1 MKTMISQILTHLKG
15 LGRDKVESAKKE
27 FGVIIQ
33 FVLKFEEGAN
43 HYIYTTY
50 SLLTHPDGPQLK
62 YGQVIADGKNVIQRI
77 AEQDGTSSPEPLIL
91 IAALKMP
98 FTDYQVRAHL
108 KSLGYKTRP
117 DKEREWIRNIT
128 PEEML
133 EIVLE
138 FRNLTYDNVYYAR
151 PHSVWVNAKIMDIY
165 ASAATC
171 VVIAADLAPRFG
183 KTLTA
188 LDLFRLF
195 VAYVSLFNES
205 KVGTMILSAHWLSAH
220 SSFKDVI
227 ENKFDITEDI
237 EYIVVK
243 SGCVEEA
250 AVRYKVARTAGKR
263 VCLALSLHADSEKL
277 ENYDPLLQAIDEPSF
292 IFQDEADYGAHSDR
306 CRAVLKPFVNNG
318 HKNLVVL
325 GTGSNI
331 GRACLGANEYKAQFH
346 GPITVDYVDLLNA
359 KHGQGFLFDS
369 AFIGSGPRERTALAD
384 IRNNKEIYMNRLKDL
399 TELNYA
405 HLELSDSVTRVLQA
419 ANPEVIPA
427 MAKMFEDRNISQG
440 KAFLKCVFGDECA
453 GEINFININAQIRGD
468 WQTDFPIVGLFI
480 GGNEKITPI
489 ENVVKYGQSVNP
501 DWKFVPLHGEITT
514 NEKAEQYIKEQVAIA
529 KRESLFGTSYE
540 GLVFVS
546 GGVGSRSFSVPNV
559 EMIIRM
565 IDGGSNPTAVQQ
577 GLRCATPHVDKT
589 NALIVDMCINRTTLS
604 GFTSMVISH
613 AVRETKRTGQSLNTV
628 YQRLV
633 NGTISFWTQKNGCFV
648 TQNNEEFIQEIRGA
662 FQDPDT
668 LIARI
673 NWDEVFNSELK
684 DIILKLKSSGQSE
697 TEIKSLLNK
706 AGKVLVSQPNNQNQK
721 QKTQEQ
727 LERIKLIKSLT
738 TLVRSVGNLYTL
750 APTARSF
757 VAALEIVASDSYKS
771 VDYEFDTGI
780 SATEAIKLANAD
792 FFIDGDLDMILLTM
806 QETREIPK
814 KCYVSSTVPRKNVKY
829 WDLFD
834 RDFIH
839 VKNKTICLLLDTIED
854 IQYIENKNL
863 NFGIDNQ
870 VTIVCARGHGDGY
883 VDTFDSHKYNVIS
896 SRKFLS
902 GALSHMKF
910 DVYGINPPYNVD
922 NNPNYYVKFI
932 KIGKDLLKEGGLMA
946 FIVPNRFLDPKSNA
960 GKFIHDYLELLKVY
974 PNVKH
979 YFPTIGSNV
988 AAFLGRKT
996 SNPTK
1001 KDIEYVFTEDNV
1013 TVTWNPE
1020 KPMPIQSTTLKS
1032 AIIVNKIFNFEG
1044 DKFSPQDEYLTQNY
1058 LFIECNYG
1066 RFCHTKEKG
1075 GKKALLSHVNKEVG
1089 SGKYFEM
1096 DSLEQAELNSWFIS
1110 KSLLGRFVTYCFAN
1124 SKQVSWRT
1132 VRRLPKI
1139 SNIEMNDESLYEY
1152 FGISQ
1157 EEQDHIY
1164 NQLVNVKEQS

>member
-1 MKTMISQILTHLKG
+1 MVSQILTHLKK

-27 FGVIIQ
+27 FGVITQ

-98 FTDYQVRAHL
+98 FTDYQVRNHI
-108 KSLGYKTRP
+108 KSLGFKTRP

-165 ASAATC
+165 AAAATC

-195 VAYVSLFNES
+195 VTQISLFNKS
-205 KVGTMILSAHWLSAH
+205 KVGTMIVSAHWLSAH
-220 SSFKDVI
+220 SSFKDTI
-227 ENKFDITEDI
+227 EKKFDIAEDI

-243 SGCVEEA
+243 SGCAEEA
-250 AVRYKVARTAGKR
+250 ATRYKVARTAGKR
-263 VCLALSLHADSEKL
+263 VLLALSLHADEDKL
-277 ENYDPLLQAIDEPSF
+277 ENYDSLVQSIDEPAF
-292 IFQDEADYGAHSDR
+292 IFQDEADYGAHTDR
-306 CRAVLKPFVNNG
+306 CRAVLKPFVNND

-384 IRNNKEIYMNRLKDL
+384 IRNNKEVYLNRLKDL

-427 MAKMFEDRNISQG
+427 MAKMFENRNIAQG

-453 GEINFININAQIRGD
+453 GEINFINMNAQIRGD
-468 WQTDFPIVGLFI
+468 WQTDFPVVGLFI
-480 GGNEKITPI
+480 GGNEQITPI
-489 ENVVKYGQSVNP
+489 ENVVKYAQSVNP
-501 DWKFVPLHGEITT
+501 DWKFVPLHGKITT
-514 NEKAEQYIKEQVAIA
+514 NEDAEKYIKEQVAIA
-529 KRESLFGTSYE
+529 KREALLGTSYE

-546 GGVGSRSFSVPNV
+546 AGVGSRSFSIPNV

-565 IDGGSNPTAVQQ
+565 IDGGSNATAVQQ

-589 NALIVDMCINRTTLS
+589 NALVVDMCINRTTLS
-604 GFTSMVISH
+604 GFTSMLISH
-613 AVRETKRTGQSLNTV
+613 AVRESKRTGQSLNTV

-684 DIILKLKSSGQSE
+684 DIILKLNPSGESDSE
-697 TEIKSLLNK
+697 VKSLLQNV
-706 AGKVLVSQPNNQNQK
+706 GKTLVSQQINRTK
-721 QKTQEQ
+721 QDKSEEELQ
-727 LERIKLIKSLT
+727 RIKLVKSLT

-750 APTARSF
+750 APEARSF
-757 VAALEIVASDSYKS
+757 ISALEIVASNMYKCS
-771 VDYEFDTGI
+771 DYEYDTGI

-792 FFIDGDLDMILLTM
+792 FFVEGDLDMILLSM
-806 QETREIPK
+806 QQSKRIPK
-814 KCYVSSTVPRKNVKY
+814 KCYVFDKVPHKNVTY
-829 WDLFD
+829 WDLFKEYIQVTGKD
-834 RDFIH
+834 
-839 VKNKTICLLLDTIED
+839 ICVLVDTLED
-854 IQYIENKNL
+854 INYIESINPSFAK
-863 NFGIDNQ
+863 DNN
-870 VTIVCARGHGDGY
+870 VTVICIRGNGRGY
-883 VDTFDSHKYNVIS
+883 VDTFDSDRYTVFHLQQFMEEKI
-896 SRKFLS
+896 F
-902 GALSHMKF
+902 MKF
-910 DVYGINPPYNVD
+910 DVTMGNPPFQDGSNNDRASRLWTHFWAKCLYLTKDDGIVSLITPTTWCSPSADFKSASEGYEGDYRLWDTFNRFTSVADIDGVKPYFSTVGSTFGRVTVD
-922 NNPNYYVKFI
+922 KSGNEGLSFTKGYSTHLGFLPKSGDIDEIFSMIDKEENLKKYFKMDQECRPGLKVAVPTTRGFIDKPDMIQILKGKEIGTSGSVDPRNYYYIYVDSDEQAQMI
-932 KIGKDLLKEGGLMA
+932 KDM
-946 FIVPNRFLDPKSNA
+946 
-960 GKFIHDYLELLKVY
+960 
-974 PNVKH
+974 
-979 YFPTIGSNV
+979 
-988 AAFLGRKT
+988 
-996 SNPTK
+996 
-1001 KDIEYVFTEDNV
+1001 
-1013 TVTWNPE
+1013 
-1020 KPMPIQSTTLKS
+1020 
-1032 AIIVNKIFNFEG
+1032 IVNAAEMLCNHCRWAGYLNLKMV
-1044 DKFSPQDEYLTQNY
+1044 EYL
-1058 LFIECNYG
+1058 
-1066 RFCHTKEKG
+1066 
-1075 GKKALLSHVNKEVG
+1075 
-1089 SGKYFEM
+1089 KYTPA
-1096 DSLEQAELNSWFIS
+1096 S
-1110 KSLLGRFVTYCFAN
+1110 
-1124 SKQVSWRT
+1124 
-1132 VRRLPKI
+1132 
-1139 SNIEMNDESLYEY
+1139 
-1152 FGISQ
+1152 
-1157 EEQDHIY
+1157 
-1164 NQLVNVKEQS
+1164 

>member
-1 MKTMISQILTHLKG
+1 MLTLNSKIISLLKE
-15 LGRDKVESAKKE
+15 LGRYKVESAKKL

-33 FVLKFEEGAN
+33 YAIRIEEGAN

-62 YGQVIADGKNVIQRI
+62 YGQVTADGKNVIQRI
-77 AEQDGTSSPEPLIL
+77 AEQDGTSTPEPLIL
-91 IAALKMP
+91 IAALNMP
-98 FTDYQVRAHL
+98 FTDWQVRAHI
-108 KSLGYKTRP
+108 KSLGFKTRP
-117 DKEREWIRNIT
+117 DKEREWVRNIT

-133 EIVLE
+133 DIVLE

-165 ASAATC
+165 AAASTS
-171 VVIAADLAPRFG
+171 VIVAADLAPRFG

-195 VAYVSLFNES
+195 VTQMHLFDKS
-205 KVGTMILSAHWLSAH
+205 KVGTMIVSAHWLSAH
-220 SSFKDVI
+220 SSFKDTI
-227 ENKFDITEDI
+227 EKKFDIAEDI

-243 SGCVEEA
+243 SGCAEEA
-250 AVRYKVARTAGKR
+250 ATRYKVARTAGKR
-263 VCLALSLHADSEKL
+263 VLLALSLHADEEKL
-277 ENYDPLLQAIDEPSF
+277 ENYDSLVQAINEPTF
-292 IFQDEADYGAHSDR
+292 IFQDEADYGTHTDR

-331 GRACLGANEYKAQFH
+331 GRACLGANEYKGQFH
-346 GPITVDYVDLLNA
+346 GPVTCDYIDLLNA

-384 IRNNKEIYMNRLKDL
+384 IRNNKEVYMNRLKDL

-405 HLELSDSVTRVLQA
+405 HLELSDSVIRVLQA
-419 ANPEVIPA
+419 ADPAITPA
-427 MAKMFEDRNISQG
+427 MAKMFENRNIAQG
-440 KAFLKCVFGDECA
+440 KVFLKCVFGDECA
-453 GEINFININAQIRGD
+453 GEINFINMNAQIRGD
-468 WQTDFPIVGLFI
+468 WQTDFPVVGLFI

-489 ENVVKYGQSVNP
+489 GNVVKYGQSVNP
-501 DWKFVPLHGEITT
+501 DWKFVPLHGEVTT
-514 NEKAEQYIKEQVAIA
+514 NEDAEKYISEQIAIA
-529 KRESLFGTSYE
+529 KREGCYE

-546 GGVGSRSFSVPNV
+546 GGVGSRSFSIPNV

-565 IDGGSNPTAVQQ
+565 IDGGINATAVQQ

-589 NALIVDMCINRTTLS
+589 NALIVDICIDRTTLS
-604 GFTSMVISH
+604 GFTSMLIAH
-613 AVRETKRTGQSLNTV
+613 AVRESKRTGESLSTV

-648 TQNNEEFIQEIRGA
+648 TQNNEEFFNEIRGA

-668 LIARI
+668 LLARI
-673 NWDEVFNSELK
+673 NWDEVFKSELK
-684 DIILKLKSSGQSE
+684 DVILKLKSSGQTD
-697 TEIKSLLNK
+697 TEVKALLSQR
-706 AGKVLVSQPNNQNQK
+706 GKVLVSQPKNQTPQ
-721 QKTQEQ
+721 QKTQEE
-727 LERIKLIKSLT
+727 LEKIKLLKSLT

-757 VAALEIVASDSYKS
+757 VSALEVVASNPYKAL
-771 VDYEFDTGI
+771 DYEFDTGI

-792 FFIDGDLDMILLTM
+792 FFLDGDLDMILLTM

-814 KCYVSSTVPRKNVKY
+814 KCYVSSAVPRKNVKY
-829 WDLFD
+829 WDLFEEE
-834 RDFIH
+834 FIFI
-839 VKNKTICLLLDTIED
+839 KNKTICLLLDTIED
-854 IQYIENKNL
+854 IQYIESKNPS
-863 NFGIDNQ
+863 FGIDNK

-883 VDTFDSHKYNVIS
+883 VDTFDSNKYNVIS
-896 SRKFLS
+896 SRKFLA
-902 GALSHMKF
+902 GDLSHMKF

-922 NNPNYYVKFI
+922 NNPNYYIKFI
-932 KIGKDLLKEGGLMA
+932 KIGNELLKEGGMMA
-946 FIVPNRFLDPKSNA
+946 FIVPNRFLDPDSNA
-960 GKFIHDYLELLKVY
+960 GKSIHNYLELIKVY

-988 AAFLGRKT
+988 AAFIGKKT
-996 SNPTK
+996 LNPSK
-1001 KDIEYVFTEDNV
+1001 NDIEYVFTEDDV

-1032 AIIVNKIFNFEG
+1032 AIIVNKIFNYESE
-1044 DKFSPQDEYLTQNY
+1044 KFSPKDAVSTQNY
-1058 LFIECNYG
+1058 VFAECNYG
-1066 RFCHTKEKG
+1066 RFCHTKERG
-1075 GKKALLSHVNKEVG
+1075 GKKALLCHVNKEVG

-1096 DSLEQAELNSWFIS
+1096 NSFEQAELNTWFLS
-1110 KSLLGRFVTYCFAN
+1110 KSLLGRFITYCFAN

-1132 VRRLPKI
+1132 VRRMPII
-1139 SNIEMNDESLYEY
+1139 SDIEMNDESLYTY
-1152 FGISQ
+1152 FGITQ

>member
-1 MKTMISQILTHLKG
+1 MKTMYSKILTHILK
-15 LGRDKVESAKKE
+15 LGRDKVESAKKQ
-27 FGVIIQ
+27 FGVITE
-33 FVLKFEEGAN
+33 FALKIEEGAN
-43 HYIYTTY
+43 HYIYTYY

-62 YGQVIADGKNVIQRI
+62 YGQVIVDGKNVIQRI

-98 FTDYQVRAHL
+98 FTDYQVRGHI
-108 KSLGYKTRP
+108 KSLGFKTRP

-151 PHSVWVNAKIMDIY
+151 PHSVWVNAKIIDIY
-165 ASAATC
+165 AAAATC

-195 VAYVSLFNES
+195 VTQISLFNKS
-205 KVGTMILSAHWLSAH
+205 KVGTMIVSAHWLSAH
-220 SSFKDVI
+220 SSFKDTI
-227 ENKFDITEDI
+227 EKKFDITEDI

-243 SGCVEEA
+243 SGCAEEA
-250 AVRYKVARTAGKR
+250 AERYKVARTAGKR
-263 VCLALSLHADSEKL
+263 VLLALSLHANEDKL
-277 ENYDPLLQAIDEPSF
+277 ENYDALLEAINEPTF
-292 IFQDEADYGAHSDR
+292 IFQDEADYGGHTDR

-325 GTGSNI
+325 ATGSNI
-331 GRACLGANEYKAQFH
+331 GRACLGANEYNAQFY
-346 GPITVDYVDLLNA
+346 GPITVDYVDMLNA

-384 IRNNKEIYMNRLKDL
+384 IRNNKEVYMNRLKDL

-405 HLELSDSVTRVLQA
+405 HLGLSDSVIRVLQA

-427 MAKMFEDRNISQG
+427 MAKMFENRNIAQG
-440 KAFLKCVFGDECA
+440 KAFLKCVFGDESA
-453 GEINFININAQIRGD
+453 GEINFENINAQIRGG
-468 WQTDFPIVGLFI
+468 WQTDFPVVGLFI
-480 GGNEKITPI
+480 GGNEQITPI
-489 ENVVKYGQSVNP
+489 ENVVKYSQSVNP
-501 DWKFVPLHGEITT
+501 DWKFVSLHGEITT
-514 NEKAEQYIKEQVAIA
+514 NEKAERYINEQVAIA
-529 KRESLFGTSYE
+529 KREGCYE

-546 GGVGSRSFSVPNV
+546 AGVGSRSFSIPNV

-565 IDGGSNPTAVQQ
+565 IDGGSNATAVQQ
-577 GLRCATPHVDKT
+577 GLRCATPHSDKT

-604 GFTSMVISH
+604 GFTSMLISH
-613 AVRETKRTGQSLNTV
+613 AAREKNRTGQSLNQI
-628 YQRLV
+628 YQRLI
-633 NGTISFWTQKNGCFV
+633 NGTISFWTQKGGCFV
-648 TQNNEEFIQEIRGA
+648 TQNNEEFIQEIRTA
-662 FQDPDT
+662 FQDPDV
-668 LIARI
+668 LLSLI
-673 NWDEVFNSELK
+673 NWEEVFKSELK
-684 DIILKLKSSGQSE
+684 DVILKLKTSGQSDAE
-697 TEIKSLLNK
+697 VKSLLNK
-706 AGKVLVSQPNNQNQK
+706 TGKVLVSQPKNQK

-727 LERIKLIKSLT
+727 LEKIKLIKSLT

-750 APTARSF
+750 APNARSF
-757 VAALEIVASDSYKS
+757 VAALEIVASDPYKS
-771 VDYEFDTGI
+771 SDYEFDTGI

-792 FFIDGDLDMILLTM
+792 FFPDGTLDMILLTM
-806 QETREIPK
+806 QETKEIPK
-814 KCYVSSTVPRKNVKY
+814 KCYVSSTVPRKNVHY
-829 WDLFD
+829 WDLFEQ
-834 RDFIH
+834 DFIH

-854 IQYIENKNL
+854 IQYIENKNP

-883 VDTFDSHKYNVIS
+883 VDTFDSRKYNVIS

-902 GALSHMKF
+902 GALNYMKF

-922 NNPNYYVKFI
+922 NNPNYYIKFI

-946 FIVPNRFLDPKSNA
+946 FIVPNRFLDPESNA
-960 GKFIHDYLELLKVY
+960 GKSVHNYLELIKVY

-1001 KDIEYVFTEDNV
+1001 NDIEYVFTEDNV
-1013 TVTWNPE
+1013 KVTWNPE

-1032 AIIVNKIFNFEG
+1032 AIIANKIFNFDS
-1044 DKFSPQDEYLTQNY
+1044 DKFSPQDESSTQNY
-1058 LFIECNYG
+1058 VFVECNYG

-1096 DSLEQAELNSWFIS
+1096 DSLKQAELNAWFLS

-1132 VRRLPKI
+1132 VRRMPII
-1139 SNIEMNDESLYEY
+1139 SNIKMNDESLYEY

>member
-1 MKTMISQILTHLKG
+1 VISQILTHLQE
-15 LGRDKVESAKKE
+15 LGRDKVESLKKE
-27 FGVIIQ
+27 FGVI
-33 FVLKFEEGAN
+33 VALALKIEEGAN

-77 AEQDGTSSPEPLIL
+77 AEQDGTSTPEPLIL
-91 IAALKMP
+91 IAALNMP
-98 FTDYQVRAHL
+98 FTDYQVRSHI
-108 KSLGYKTRP
+108 KSLGFKTRP

-165 ASAATC
+165 AAAATC

-188 LDLFRLF
+188 LDLYRLF
-195 VAYVSLFNES
+195 VAYIDLFNKS
-205 KVGTMILSAHWLSAH
+205 KVGTMIVSAHWLSAH
-220 SSFKDVI
+220 SSFKDTI
-227 ENKFDITEDI
+227 EKKFDITEDI

-243 SGCVEEA
+243 SGCAEEA
-250 AVRYKVARTAGKR
+250 AARYKVARTAGKR
-263 VCLALSLHADSEKL
+263 VLLALSLHADEEKL
-277 ENYDPLLQAIDEPSF
+277 ENYDSLLKAINEPAF
-292 IFQDEADYGAHSDR
+292 IFQDEADYGAHTDR

-346 GPITVDYVDLLNA
+346 GPITIDYVDLLNA

-405 HLELSDSVTRVLQA
+405 HLELSDSVIRVLQA

-427 MAKMFEDRNISQG
+427 MAKMFENRNIAQG

-453 GEINFININAQIRGD
+453 GEINFINMNAQIRGD
-468 WQTDFPIVGLFI
+468 WQTDFPVVGLFI
-480 GGNEKITPI
+480 GGNEQITPI
-489 ENVVKYGQSVNP
+489 GNVVKYAQSANP
-501 DWKFVPLHGEITT
+501 DWKFVPLHGKITT
-514 NEKAEQYIKEQVAIA
+514 NEEAEEYIKQEVAIA
-529 KRESLFGTSYE
+529 KREGCYD

-546 GGVGSRSFSVPNV
+546 AGVGSRSFSIPNV

-565 IDGGSNPTAVQQ
+565 IDGGSNATAVQQ

-604 GFTSMVISH
+604 GFTSMLIAH
-613 AVRETKRTGQSLNTV
+613 AVRESKRTAQSLSTT

-662 FQDPDT
+662 FQDPDV
-668 LIARI
+668 LLSRI
-673 NWDEVFNSELK
+673 NWEEVFKSELK
-684 DIILKLKSSGQSE
+684 DVILKLKSSGQSD
-697 TEIKSLLNK
+697 TEVKSLLNK
-706 AGKVLVSQPNNQNQK
+706 TGKVLVSQPTNQTPQ
-721 QKTQEQ
+721 QKTQEE
-727 LERIKLIKSLT
+727 LEKIKLLKHLT

-757 VAALEIVASDSYKS
+757 VSALEIVASNPYKAA
-771 VDYEFDTGI
+771 DYEFDTGI

-792 FFIDGDLDMILLTM
+792 FFLDGDLDMILLTM
-806 QETREIPK
+806 QETREISK

-829 WDLFD
+829 WDLFEKE
-834 RDFIH
+834 FIFI
-839 VKNKTICLLLDTIED
+839 KNKTICLLLDTIED
-854 IQYIENKNL
+854 IQYIENKNP
-863 NFGIDNQ
+863 NFGVDNK

-883 VDTFDSHKYNVIS
+883 VDTFDSNKYNVIS
-896 SRKFLS
+896 SRKFLA
-902 GALSHMKF
+902 GDLSHMKF

-922 NNPNYYVKFI
+922 NNPNYYIKFI
-932 KIGKDLLKEGGLMA
+932 KIGKELLKEGGMMA
-946 FIVPNRFLDPKSNA
+946 FIVPNRFLDPESNA
-960 GKFIHDYLELLKVY
+960 GKSIHDYLELIKVY

-988 AAFLGRKT
+988 AAFIGKKT
-996 SNPTK
+996 SNPSK
-1001 KDIEYVFTEDNV
+1001 NDIEYLFTEDNV

-1020 KPMPIQSTTLKS
+1020 KPMPIQSTNLKS
-1032 AIIVNKIFNFEG
+1032 AIIVNKIFNFEA
-1044 DKFSPQDEYLTQNY
+1044 DKFSPKDSTSIQNY
-1058 LFIECNYG
+1058 VFAECNYG
-1066 RFCHTKEKG
+1066 RYCHTKEKG
-1075 GKKALLSHVNKEVG
+1075 GKKALLCHVNKEVG
-1089 SGKYFEM
+1089 NGKYFEM
-1096 DSLEQAELNSWFIS
+1096 NTLEQAELNAWFLS
-1110 KSLLGRFVTYCFAN
+1110 KSLLGRFITYCFAN

-1132 VRRLPKI
+1132 VRRMPII
-1139 SNIEMNDESLYEY
+1139 SNIAMNDEALYSY
-1152 FGISQ
+1152 FGITQ